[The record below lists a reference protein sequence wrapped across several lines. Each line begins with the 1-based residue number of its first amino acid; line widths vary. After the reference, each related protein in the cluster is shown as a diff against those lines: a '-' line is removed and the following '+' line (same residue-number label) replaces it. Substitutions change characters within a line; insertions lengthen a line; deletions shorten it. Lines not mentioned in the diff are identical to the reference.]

1 MILSWCSARRSI
13 TCCISEIWFM
23 WKNDL
28 ELNETRNEWINEPV
42 RTCEIK
48 RLERK
53 TNEKWA
59 ELSMPSNSAMINK
72 KNIRKLVDV
81 LTSLLIRGHICE
93 KCRRRELIDLI
104 FVPLIVL
111 RAAFPIELNYLF
123 LCINWKKAK
132 VREAK

>member
-1 MILSWCSARRSI
+1 
-13 TCCISEIWFM
+13 
-23 WKNDL
+23 
-28 ELNETRNEWINEPV
+28 
-42 RTCEIK
+42 
-48 RLERK
+48 
-53 TNEKWA
+53 
-59 ELSMPSNSAMINK
+59 MPSNSAMINK

-123 LCINWKKAK
+123 LCIN
-132 VREAK
+132 